1 MKITK
6 RVLFLICC
14 VLLCLVSCGRR
25 EDMQNDGMYEALRT
39 EMVKNQLQ
47 SRNIRDPRVL
57 DAMGSVPRHMFVPAD
72 VRNRAYDDTPL
83 SIGFDQTISQPY
95 IVAFMTEA
103 LKLNSESRVLEIGT
117 GSGYQAA
124 VASQIAA
131 DVYTIEIVE
140 PLALRAE
147 KLLKQLDYTNVH
159 VKVGDGY
166 AGWPEHAPFDAIILT
181 AAPPSVPPPLV
192 DQLAE
197 GGRMVVPVG
206 ELYQE
211 LLLITK
217 HDGELHR
224 ERLLPVRFVPMTGR
238 IQEHTR

>member
-1 MKITK
+1 MLCA
-6 RVLFLICC
+6 VLCT
-14 VLLCLVSCGRR
+14 VSCRRR
-25 EDMQNDGMYEALRT
+25 EGMQNDGRYETMRM

-57 DAMGSVPRHMFVPAD
+57 EAMRTVPRHLFVPD
-72 VRNRAYDDTPL
+72 DLRNRAYDDTPL
-83 SIGFDQTISQPY
+83 AIGFDQTISQPY

-103 LKLNSESRVLEIGT
+103 LSLGSDSRVLEIGT

-124 VASQIAA
+124 VASQIAG
-131 DVYTIEIVE
+131 DVYSIEIVE

-147 KLLKQLDYTNVH
+147 KLLKRLNYTNVH

-181 AAPPSVPPPLV
+181 AAPPSVPPPLI

-217 HDGELHR
+217 IAGELHR
-224 ERLLPVRFVPMTGR
+224 ERLLPVRFVPMTGK
-238 IQEHTR
+238 IQEDNR